1 MLYCFIV
8 LLLKGTS
15 KFMVDIRTLIN
26 KSNRCV
32 IDILQKTAEIAVQR
46 SHYEISV
53 EHFFYA
59 ALQNSNS
66 DFARILQNI
75 AENDPEFIPK
85 ILQNLNK
92 ALENFR
98 NGNTARPVFS
108 PLFVDLLEASWNET
122 SLTKNFGQIRSGT
135 IFLAFLKRPNAYL
148 QNDFAEIFAIN
159 KSNQNLFKYDNISDN
174 FAKLTLLSAENQAEN
189 AEQNSNEN
197 SQTQNFHEISHKNS
211 GDSFIQKFC
220 ENFTQKAK
228 DGKLDAVFGRDAEI
242 RKMIDILARR
252 RKNNPILVG
261 DPGVG
266 KTAVLE
272 GLALR
277 IVEGDVPELLQ
288 NVELLSLDLGLL
300 EAGAS
305 VKGEFE
311 RRLKGVLDEIK
322 NSEQNIIL
330 FIDEAHLLVGAGNSA
345 GVSDAANLMKPALA
359 RGEIKTCAATTW
371 KEYKKYFEK
380 DPALTR
386 RFQLVKLDEPSVE
399 TTTLI
404 LRGVR
409 NSYEKSHGVLIR
421 DDALQAAAELSNRYI
436 QGRFLPDKAIDLLDT
451 ACARIKVNLSAKPAE
466 LENCQRSIQAKQ
478 RQLNG
483 ILRDKDNGNAVNEE
497 QISELNSQIDE
508 FQKSAESIQQTWEQ
522 ELQAANDFIE
532 KRNNFIAVK
541 NSETPETPE
550 NLAELQKVLDESRG
564 KFLNL
569 QKFIQV
575 EVSPDSIAQIVSDWT
590 GIPVGK
596 MARQQAKNFNE
607 LENILN
613 QRVKGQTAALKII
626 SEGIA
631 ESKAGLKAPEQPL
644 GVFLLVGPSGTGKTE
659 TALALA
665 ENLFGDEKS
674 LISINMSEFQEKH
687 NVSRLIGSPPG
698 YVGYGEGGMLSE
710 AVRKKPYSVVLL
722 DECEKAH
729 LDVMQVF
736 YQVFD
741 KGILTDGEGV
751 EIKFSNTLILLTS
764 NLASDVIQK
773 ITADSENTENF
784 DYQELLTMIR
794 PILSKHFQPALLAR
808 MQIVPYV
815 SLLPEAL
822 KNIAVLK
829 LNKIKNRL
837 FNQHKM
843 TLRWDENLLNEIV
856 ARCKETETGARN
868 IDTVLNV
875 QILPKLARFI
885 LEKLSAE
892 DNQENTN
899 ANTNLFVDLSFDNQ
913 QNIFTMNFC
922 QE

>member
-15 KFMVDIRTLIN
+15 KFMADIKTLIN

-108 PLFVDLLEASWNET
+108 PLLVDLLEASWNET

-508 FQKSAESIQQTWEQ
+508 FQKSAESIQQTWKQ

-541 NSETPETPE
+541 NSETPETPA

-596 MARQQAKNFNE
+596 MDRQQAKNFNE

-764 NLASDVIQK
+764 NLASDVIQE

-868 IDTVLNV
+868 IDTILNV
-875 QILPKLARFI
+875 QILPKLAKFI

-892 DNQENTN
+892 DDQENTN

>member
-1 MLYCFIV
+1 MA
-8 LLLKGTS
+8 
-15 KFMVDIRTLIN
+15 DIKTLIN

-32 IDILQKTAEIAVQR
+32 VDILQKTAEIAVQR
-46 SHYEISV
+46 GHYEISV

-59 ALQNSNS
+59 ALQNPDS
-66 DFARILQNI
+66 DFYQILQNI
-75 AENDPEFIPK
+75 AENDAEFIPT
-85 ILQNLNK
+85 ILKNLNK

-148 QNDFAEIFAIN
+148 QNEFHEIFGSKDN
-159 KSNQNLFKYDNISDN
+159 FQNLLKYDNISDN
-174 FAKLTLLSAENQAEN
+174 FEKFTLLSAEQEN
-189 AEQNSNEN
+189 PSEN
-197 SQTQNFHEISHKNS
+197 TNFHENSTKILDKNKS
-211 GDSFIQKFC
+211 ATAGDSFITKFC

-228 DGKLDAVFGRDAEI
+228 DGKLDAVFGRDEEI
-242 RKMIDILARR
+242 RKMVDILARR

-277 IVEGDVPELLQ
+277 IVEGDVPPLLQ
-288 NVELLSLDLGLL
+288 NVELLSLDMGLL

-311 RRLKGVLDEIK
+311 RRLKGVLDEVK

-345 GVSDAANLMKPALA
+345 GGGDAANLMKPALA

-380 DPALTR
+380 DPALAR
-386 RFQLVKLDEPSVE
+386 RFQLVALDEPSVE

-478 RQLNG
+478 RELNG
-483 ILRDKDNGNAVNEE
+483 ILRDKDNGNPVDENK
-497 QISELNSQIDE
+497 INLLNSQIDDL
-508 FQKSAESIQQTWEQ
+508 QKSAESIEQSWQQ
-522 ELQAANDFIE
+522 ELQAANEFIE
-532 KRNNFIAVK
+532 NRNAFIAAK
-541 NSETPETPE
+541 NSEAAE
-550 NLAELQKVLDESRG
+550 NLTELQKNLDESRG

-569 QKFIQV
+569 QNFIQV
-575 EVSPDSIAQIVSDWT
+575 EVSPDAIAKVVSDWT

-596 MARQQAKNFNE
+596 MAREQAKNFNE

-613 QRVKGQTAALKII
+613 QRVKGQNAALKIL

-659 TALALA
+659 TALTLA

-674 LISINMSEFQEKH
+674 LITVNMSEFQEKH
-687 NVSRLIGSPPG
+687 TVSRLIGSPPG

-751 EIKFSNTLILLTS
+751 EIKFSNTLVLLTS
-764 NLASDVIQK
+764 NLASDVIQEM
-773 ITADSENTENF
+773 TSEDAENF

-856 ARCKETETGARN
+856 SRCKETETGARN
-868 IDTVLNV
+868 IDTILNV

-885 LEKLSAE
+885 LEKLSE
-892 DNQENTN
+892 ENSQNQSQNTN
-899 ANTNLFVDLSFDNQ
+899 NNFFVNLSFDSD
-913 QNIFTMNFC
+913 QNIFTMNFS